1 MLLLLTVLVSLQLA
15 AQPPIPPKSNDLVN
29 DYAGMMTRGEQNQ
42 LRNKLTQYAL
52 ETSTQIAVVTET
64 SLNGE
69 TAFDRGLAIAHGWGV
84 GGSAQNDNGIMV
96 YIAKNER
103 RIQILTGYGAEGFL
117 PDILAKRI
125 IENIMKP
132 AFRQSKV
139 YLGIDKATSTIMDLG
154 KGEYT
159 ADEVPASGGDG
170 IPPIVIIGLIIVVFI
185 LISYYGNRHNDDDDD
200 DGGYWRNG
208 PYDMDDSNQKVRRRR
223 RGGGGFIIFPGFG
236 GGFGGGGGG
245 GGGGFGGGGGGGGG
259 FGGIG
264 GGGFG
269 GGGAGGEW

>member
-1 MLLLLTVLVSLQLA
+1 
-15 AQPPIPPKSNDLVN
+15 VN
-29 DYAGMMTRGEQNQ
+29 DYAGMMSRSEQDR
-42 LRNKLTQYAL
+42 LRTKLTQYAL

-64 SLNGE
+64 SLQGE

-84 GGSAQNDNGIMV
+84 GGSSENDNGVMV

-132 AFRQSKV
+132 AFRQGKV
-139 YLGIDKATSTIMDLG
+139 YLGIDQATTTIMDLG

-159 ADEVPASGGDG
+159 ADQVPAGGGGDG
-170 IPPIVIIGLIIVVFI
+170 IPPIVIMGLILLVFI
-185 LISYYGNRHNDDDDD
+185 LISHYGNQHNDDDDD

-208 PYDMDDSNQKVRRRR
+208 PYDMDDPDRKVRRRRR
-223 RGGGGFIIFPGFG
+223 RGGGFIIFP
-236 GGFGGGGGG
+236 GG
-245 GGGGFGGGGGGGGG
+245 GGGGFGGGGGGFGGGGGG
-259 FGGIG
+259 FGGFG

-269 GGGAGGEW
+269 GGGAGGGW